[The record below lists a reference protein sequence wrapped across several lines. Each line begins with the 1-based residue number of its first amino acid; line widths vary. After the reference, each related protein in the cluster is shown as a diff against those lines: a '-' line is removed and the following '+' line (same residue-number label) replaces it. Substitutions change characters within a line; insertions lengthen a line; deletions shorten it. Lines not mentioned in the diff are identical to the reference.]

1 MVEQILK
8 ILNQLEVLNESLI
21 EQIQVG
27 AHTIGGSDERLMERI
42 RSTRYTLG
50 RLEEKLSFVKKLED
64 LDDAKVQEISLLA
77 EKLMEGEHV
86 RERFHCSEAFVLAAG
101 SYLFD
106 DISPMMRRVTS
117 GLAGGVGGSHE
128 EMCGALVGGV
138 LCIGGLFGRARPTED
153 DQPSYRLSVFYRE
166 KFIETFGS
174 ARCMDLRNEGYGSS
188 GHTPCGVLVARSIP
202 VFFEAVRNREH
213 LFEDYK

>member
-1 MVEQILK
+1 MMEKILK
-8 ILNQLEVLNESLI
+8 ILNQLEVLNETLI
-21 EQIQVG
+21 EQIQ
-27 AHTIGGSDERLMERI
+27 IGSYVIGDSDQNLMERI

-50 RLEEKLSFVKKLED
+50 RLGEKLSFEKKLEA
-64 LDDAKVQEISLLA
+64 LDEAKVHEIGLLA

-86 RERFHCSEAFVLAAG
+86 RERFHCSEAFLLAVG
-101 SYLFD
+101 SHLFE
-106 DISPMMRRVTS
+106 DISPMLQRVTS

-128 EMCGALVGGV
+128 EMCGAVVGGV

-153 DQPSYRLSVFYRE
+153 DQPSYRLSVYYRE
-166 KFIETFGS
+166 KFIEAFGS
-174 ARCMDLRNEGYGSS
+174 ARCVDLRNKGYGSS